1 VRPALKSRPSRW
13 LLGASIATVAFTLL
27 LPYMPLGEKVGL
39 EPLPLPMLGFM
50 IGIAIL
56 YSFIVE
62 STKRRFFRK
71 AAL

>member
-1 VRPALKSRPSRW
+1 
-13 LLGASIATVAFTLL
+13 VAVTLI
-27 LPYMPLGEKVGL
+27 LPYLPLGEKVGL
-39 EPLPLPMLGFM
+39 APLPLPMLGFM
-50 IGIAIL
+50 IAIAIL